1 MTFPSESYLQGRP
14 AGSHAELG
22 LSQPLR
28 FPCAAIAPIF
38 AFVDAVSIVLASLVG
53 AGGYQFLISGTT
65 WNLDF
70 HIGAGITAALLYLLI
85 GRSSGFYQVA
95 DMFSSRR
102 ETSQILWQWFL
113 TSLLLALLAFLF
125 KIGIEFSRVSIIGFG
140 ILALPLLFTSRN
152 LMKAALTSAVSQNRV
167 QGRRVIVVGL
177 RDEFAA
183 LRETDL
189 LHRFGLTEV
198 GRIAFPNQGDQAFSR
213 GRTNTASLDQAL
225 IDARDRGAEEIV
237 LALSWNDLRSIDLAR
252 DWLRSSPLPVRL
264 LPDQKVRYLTDN
276 PAFTVGS
283 SLSIEIHR
291 APLSKFERALKRA
304 LDIAVACVALIF
316 LLPLMLVVA
325 LAIKLE
331 SSGPVLFRQQRTGF
345 NSKRFLIFK
354 FRTMVVME
362 DGDTI
367 TQVRQLDPR
376 VTRFGR
382 LLRAS
387 SIDELPQLLNVFR
400 GEMSLIGPRPHAIA
414 HDSFYGNLLSEYAFR
429 HHVKPGITGW
439 AQVNGC
445 RGRTSQV
452 EHMQRR
458 VDLDLWYIKNWSLGL
473 DLWILVR
480 TFVEVTRRRN
490 AY

>member
-1 MTFPSESYLQGRP
+1 MAESYFQGLP
-14 AGSHAELG
+14 AGSRAEFR

-28 FPCAAIAPIF
+28 FPCAAIGPIF
-38 AFVDAVSIVLASLVG
+38 AFVDAVSIVLASFVG
-53 AGGYQFLISGTT
+53 AGGYQLLILRTS

-85 GRSSGFYQVA
+85 GRSSGFYQA
-95 DMFSSRR
+95 ANILSSRR

-113 TSLLLALLAFLF
+113 TSLSLALLAFLF
-125 KIGIEFSRVSIIGFG
+125 RIGFQFSRVSIIGFAT
-140 ILALPLLFTSRN
+140 LALPSLFASRN
-152 LMKAALTSAVSQNRV
+152 LMKTAMTSAVSRNRV

-198 GRIAFPNQGDQAFSR
+198 GRIAFPNYRDQAPTR
-213 GRTNTASLDQAL
+213 RKANTASLDQAL

-237 LALSWNDLRSIDLAR
+237 LALCWNDPRSIELAR

-264 LPDQKVRYLTDN
+264 LPDQKVRYFTDN
-276 PAFTVGS
+276 PAFSVGR

-291 APLSKFERALKRA
+291 APLSKFERASKRA

-316 LLPLMLVVA
+316 LLPVMLVVA

-331 SSGPVLFRQQRTGF
+331 SSGPVLFRQQRAGF
-345 NSKRFLIFK
+345 NSKRFFIFK

-367 TQVRQLDPR
+367 TQVRRIDPR
-376 VTRFGR
+376 VTRLGHI
-382 LLRAS
+382 LRAS
-387 SIDELPQLLNVFR
+387 SIDELPQLFNVLG

-414 HDSFYGNLLSEYAFR
+414 HDSFYGDLLSDYAFR
-429 HHVKPGITGW
+429 HHVKPGMTGW

-445 RGRTSQV
+445 RGRTPRV
-452 EHMQRR
+452 EDMQSRL
-458 VDLDLWYIKNWSLGL
+458 DLDLWYIKNWSLGL
-473 DLWILVR
+473 DLWILLK